1 MASEIKVDTISEKT
15 SANGVTIDGVSL
27 KDSKIATANSVDSDA
42 YVDGSIDTAHIDA
55 LQVTGAKLNTDV
67 ISAQT
72 ELAAEP
78 ADADEFMVSDGGV
91 LKRIDY
97 SLIKA
102 VGNTPYFFAYR
113 GTSEQ
118 SIDDAT
124 QTIIEYNAE
133 LYDSGSC
140 FDTGTYKFTP
150 NVAGKYWIQ
159 ATVRMADSTN
169 ADNINLEIWKSGA
182 TVSRTNMSNRNYT
195 SVWNS
200 VIVDMDGSSDY
211 IQAKIYQDTGGSANI
226 GMNSD
231 STYQTF
237 LQGFFIG
244 S

>member
-1 MASEIKVDTISEKT
+1 MASVLKVDKLDPQSGTALEIGTSGDTITVPS
-15 SANGVTIDGVSL
+15 G
-27 KDSKIATANSVDSDA
+27 ATFNVAGTMQS
-42 YVDGSIDTAHIDA
+42 
-55 LQVTGAKLNTDV
+55 
-67 ISAQT
+67 
-72 ELAAEP
+72 
-78 ADADEFMVSDGGV
+78 GG
-91 LKRIDY
+91 IT
-97 SLIKA
+97 

-118 SIDDAT
+118 SIADAT

-159 ATVRMADSTN
+159 ATARIADSTN
-169 ADNINLEIWKSGA
+169 ADNINLEIWKSGS
-182 TVSRTNMSNRNYT
+182 TVSRTNTSNRNYS

>member
-1 MASEIKVDTISEKT
+1 MASVLKVDKLDPQSGTALEIGTSGDTITVPS
-15 SANGVTIDGVSL
+15 G
-27 KDSKIATANSVDSDA
+27 ATFNVAGTMQS
-42 YVDGSIDTAHIDA
+42 
-55 LQVTGAKLNTDV
+55 
-67 ISAQT
+67 
-72 ELAAEP
+72 
-78 ADADEFMVSDGGV
+78 GG
-91 LKRIDY
+91 IT
-97 SLIKA
+97 

-118 SIDDAT
+118 SIADAT

-159 ATVRMADSTN
+159 ATVRLASSTD
-169 ADNINLEIWKSGA
+169 ADNINLEIWKTGS
-182 TVSRTNMSNRNYT
+182 TFSRTNISNIHYT
-195 SVWNS
+195 SIWNS
-200 VIVDMDGSSDY
+200 VIVDMNGSSDY

>member
-1 MASEIKVDTISEKT
+1 MSLLNVNTIEPSTGTGITLGASGDTI
-15 SANGVTIDGVSL
+15 TIPSG
-27 KDSKIATANSVDSDA
+27 ATITNS
-42 YVDGSIDTAHIDA
+42 GTA
-55 LQVTGAKLNTDV
+55 TNFG
-67 ISAQT
+67 QT
-72 ELAAEP
+72 
-78 ADADEFMVSDGGV
+78 
-91 LKRIDY
+91 
-97 SLIKA
+97 
-102 VGNTPYFFAYR
+102 NTPYFFAYR

-159 ATVRMADSTN
+159 ATARIADSTN